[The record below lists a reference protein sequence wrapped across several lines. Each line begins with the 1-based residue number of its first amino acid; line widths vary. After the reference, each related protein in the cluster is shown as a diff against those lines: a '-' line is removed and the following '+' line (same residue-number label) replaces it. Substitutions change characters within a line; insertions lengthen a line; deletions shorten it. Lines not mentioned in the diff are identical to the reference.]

1 MLSELCESKVKELMI
16 KVELSEIMGVVMRN
30 ESGKEKGLGEKL
42 SGGERQIT
50 NIISGLI
57 SESEVLILDEPTN
70 ALDEEL
76 KKGLLE
82 VIEEYKEKK
91 CIIIITHDKDVY
103 RLFDE
108 TLYV

>member
-1 MLSELCESKVKELMI
+1 MR

-30 ESGKEKGLGEKL
+30 EVSGKEKGLGEKL